1 VRSELLMIFTTTDID
16 GVVVITPERIP
27 DDRGFFAKTW
37 GQDEFES
44 FGLNPHMVARNVS
57 YNREKGTLRGM
68 HFQQAPHQEAKLVAP
83 LIGSIYDV
91 VIDLRPESASYLKWV
106 GKELHAETGEMIYIP
121 EGCAHGF
128 ITLEPRIQ
136 VEYLIS
142 AFYAPH
148 AAGGV
153 RWDDPLFAINWPELP
168 TVVSPRDRAWPDFE
182 PRLVETRR

>member
-1 VRSELLMIFTTTDID
+1 MIFTTTDIE

-37 GQDEFES
+37 GQDDFES
-44 FGLNPHMVARNVS
+44 FGLNPQMVARNVS

-68 HFQQAPHQEAKLVAP
+68 HFQLAPHQEAKLVSP
-83 LIGSIYDV
+83 LVGSIYDV
-91 VIDLRPESASYLKWV
+91 AIDLRPESASYLKWV
-106 GKELHAETGEMIYIP
+106 GKELHAETSEMIYIP

-128 ITLEPRIQ
+128 VTLEPRIH

-153 RWDDPLFAINWPELP
+153 RWDDPLFAISWPEQ
-168 TVVSPRDRAWPDFE
+168 
-182 PRLVETRR
+182 